1 MRIGTGGCRSPC
13 DCVRRLRPF
22 MQQGI
27 GTAAPVRS
35 SGFAA
40 CGARLRSRPR
50 RGFLRTAVFCK
61 CTFKKILVDT
71 FSPIWYN
78 ILSITPV
85 ISENL
90 RILVYDFTIFVR
102 LHNFFPV
109 VLCMSHKGRGFS
121 ITPCNFCKSVNHWQ
135 GINKVQSCMAI
146 PFRIEIP

>member
-1 MRIGTGGCRSPC
+1 MVPFAL
-13 DCVRRLRPF
+13 RLRVPLAAF

-27 GTAAPVRS
+27 GTAAPVLS

-50 RGFLRTAVFCK
+50 RGSCGLRFFVNHFQ
-61 CTFKKILVDT
+61 KILVDT

-85 ISENL
+85 TAENL
-90 RILVYDFTIFVR
+90 RILVYDFTISVR
-102 LHNFFPV
+102 LHNFFAV
-109 VLCMSHKGRGFS
+109 VLCIPHKGRGFS
-121 ITPCNFCKSVNHWQ
+121 ITPCNFCKSVNLCQ
-135 GINKVQSCMAI
+135 GINKVQPCMAI